1 MSGLLDRRALNRILQ
16 VAFERDA
23 SFITDSDS
31 TFTAASDQLEEILI
45 DGRFGFSEE
54 CISLR
59 NLLNNEQ
66 VASEALAD
74 PGVTDASE
82 DVPQPAQVTAESRVT
97 MNPV

>member
-1 MSGLLDRRALNRILQ
+1 MQ

-45 DGRFGFSEE
+45 DGSFGFSEE

-59 NLLNNEQ
+59 NLLF
-66 VASEALAD
+66 S
-74 PGVTDASE
+74 T
-82 DVPQPAQVTAESRVT
+82 TSRLRVKRWRT
-97 MNPV
+97 RVSQTPVRMSRSQHK